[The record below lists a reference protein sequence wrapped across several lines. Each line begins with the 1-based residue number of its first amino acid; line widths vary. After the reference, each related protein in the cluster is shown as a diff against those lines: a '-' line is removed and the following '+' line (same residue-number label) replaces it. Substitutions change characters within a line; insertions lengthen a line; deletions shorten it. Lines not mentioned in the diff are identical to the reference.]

1 MGPLS
6 LTMNVTFTLI
16 CMIFFVVEELKGGE
30 KKLRAARC
38 SALVIDENVVA
49 LALRRFSH

>member
-16 CMIFFVVEELKGGE
+16 CMIFFIVEELKGEE
-30 KKLRAARC
+30 KAARC
-38 SALVIDENVVA
+38 SALVIDESVV
-49 LALRRFSH
+49 LASRRFSH